1 MYDFHLVT
9 KWRVLGTVEEAFD
22 LISHVEDL
30 PRWWPAGFPEVLV
43 IEQGDASGVGT
54 IVRIATKGFMPYVL
68 RWHMRVTDVVPN
80 TSISI
85 KAWGDFEGAG
95 VWTFARND
103 AWCDITYDW
112 QVSVKKGVERYLSL
126 IARPLVASNHNWV
139 MARGEESLRIE
150 LARRH
155 APSDVARASLPEPP
169 GPKKLSLLPFAAA
182 GATLLGFL
190 LLRGRKKDR
199 DDS

>member
-9 KWRVLGTVEEAFD
+9 NWRVLGTVEEVYN

-30 PRWWPAGFPEVLV
+30 PRWWPAGFPDVLV

-54 IVRIATKGFMPYVL
+54 IVRIATKGFLPYTL
-68 RWHMRVTDVVPN
+68 RWHMRVTEAVPN

-85 KAWGDFEGAG
+85 KAWGDFEGEG
-95 VWTFARND
+95 VWTFVQND

-150 LARRH
+150 LANRH
-155 APSDVARASLPEPP
+155 AANDVARSSIPAPPAPKTLSPAVPLAIGASI
-169 GPKKLSLLPFAAA
+169 
-182 GATLLGFL
+182 LGIL

-199 DDS
+199 DGS